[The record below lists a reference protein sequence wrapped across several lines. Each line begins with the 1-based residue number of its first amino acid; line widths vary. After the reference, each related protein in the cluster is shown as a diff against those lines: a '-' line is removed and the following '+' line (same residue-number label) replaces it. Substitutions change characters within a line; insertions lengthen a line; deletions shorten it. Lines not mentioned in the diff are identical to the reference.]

1 MSNQVIIKD
10 VYKNIWLPAM
20 KLLPEKMNTK
30 VAAIQALT
38 TGLQESRLVHRFQ
51 VVQGKPG
58 VKGPARG
65 LWQFERGGGV
75 KGVLTHK
82 ASAALAKEIQ
92 AARGHGV
99 GVDAAF
105 EAIEKDD
112 VLAAVFARL
121 LYYTDPYALPAI
133 GQSQQ
138 AWNAY
143 TRIWRPG
150 KPHPSTWDGFY
161 NEVVAS
167 I

>member
-1 MSNQVIIKD
+1 MSNQMIIKD
-10 VYKNIWLPAM
+10 VHKNIWLPAM
-20 KLLPEKMNTK
+20 KLLPEKMNTRQ
-30 VAAIQALT
+30 AAVQGLT

-58 VKGPARG
+58 VKGPARS

-99 GVDAAF
+99 GIDAAF
-105 EAIEKDD
+105 EGIEKDD

-121 LYYTDPYALPAI
+121 LYYTDPYNLPEV
-133 GQSQQ
+133 GQSQR
-138 AWNAY
+138 AWNTY
-143 TRIWRPG
+143 LRVWRPG
-150 KPHPSTWDGFY
+150 KPHEHTWKPFY
-161 NEVVAS
+161 DEVVAS